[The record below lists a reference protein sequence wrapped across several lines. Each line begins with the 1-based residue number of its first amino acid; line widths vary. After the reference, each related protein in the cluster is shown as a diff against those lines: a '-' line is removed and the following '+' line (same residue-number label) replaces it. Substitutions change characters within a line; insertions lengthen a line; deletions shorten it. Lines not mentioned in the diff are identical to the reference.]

1 MNFPP
6 IAEVADKLRDAVA
19 PSFTVSALVLAPF
32 LVARGGRLAP
42 LGAALAMAGGLAA
55 GNYFCG
61 AVVPWRPEGSAR
73 EWVLAAAGI
82 ALVAGLIARIPQV
95 PALVGWLLRAGGA
108 AAAAW
113 LLVSDGAR
121 ATYPWIPYAF
131 GAAMLA
137 LWGVLEQLAADSP
150 GPAAPLAGAMA
161 AATAAAVLEQASFG
175 SMTDVAT
182 FAFGTLLGIALAAW
196 LRPADVGGAMPAV
209 AVLLPAVLLAGRFD
223 TGSEVPDVCF
233 LCAGLAPLALV
244 LLLIPPF
251 KRWPPFRRA
260 VLGSIL
266 LLAPLG
272 VAFVRAMQ
280 APVPE
285 WR

>member
-1 MNFPP
+1 MTFPP

-19 PSFTVSALVLAPF
+19 PSFTVAVLLLAPF
-32 LVARGGRLAP
+32 LALRGGRLAP

-61 AVVPWRPEGSAR
+61 AVPWRPEGSAR

-82 ALVAGLIARIPQV
+82 ALIVGLIARIPQV
-95 PALVGWLLRAGGA
+95 PAIIGWLLRAAGA

-113 LLVSDGAR
+113 LLVSPGAR
-121 ATYPWIPYAF
+121 ATYPWIIYAF
-131 GAAMLA
+131 GAAVLA
-137 LWGVLEQLAADSP
+137 LWAVLEQLAADSP

-161 AATAAAVLEQASFG
+161 SATAAAVLMQATFA
-175 SMTDVAT
+175 SMADVAT
-182 FAFGTLLGIALAAW
+182 FAFGTLLGVALAAW

-223 TGSEVPDVCF
+223 TDSKVPDICF
-233 LCAGLAPLALV
+233 LCAGLAPMALV

-260 VLGSIL
+260 ILGSIL

-272 VAFVRAMQ
+272 VAIVRAMQ
-280 APVPE
+280 APVAE
-285 WR
+285 W

>member
-61 AVVPWRPEGSAR
+61 AVPWRPEQSAR

-95 PALVGWLLRAGGA
+95 PAIIRWLLRAAGA

-113 LLVSDGAR
+113 LLVSAGAR
-121 ATYPWIPYAF
+121 VTHPWIPYAF
-131 GAAMLA
+131 GAVVLA
-137 LWGVLEQLAADSP
+137 LWAVLERLAADSP
-150 GPAAPLAGAMA
+150 GPAAPLAAAMA

-196 LRPADVGGAMPAV
+196 LRPADVGGAMPGV

-223 TGSEVPDVCF
+223 AGSGVPDVCF

-260 VLGSIL
+260 ILGSIL

-272 VAFVRAMQ
+272 VAIVRAMQ

-285 WR
+285 W